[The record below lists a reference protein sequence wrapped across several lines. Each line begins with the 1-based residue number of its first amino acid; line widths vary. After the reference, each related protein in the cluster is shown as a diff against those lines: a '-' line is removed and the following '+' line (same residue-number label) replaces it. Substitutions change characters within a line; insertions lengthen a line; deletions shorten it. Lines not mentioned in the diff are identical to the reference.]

1 MMTAVVPAAGM
12 SVRMGRNKLLMHFH
26 GKSLVE
32 HAVDTLIASE
42 IDEIIV
48 VLGHESE
55 AVRNRLEG
63 RPVRFVENPDYREG
77 LATSVRAGI
86 KIVSPDTDGIM
97 IYLADQPLLEPAEI
111 NLLVHAFARAKDAAK
126 RIVVP
131 FFGGQRG
138 NPVILDQ
145 SFREMVSDITGDVG
159 CRRIIKTHPDQVFA
173 IRMETDHVVRDIDT
187 PEDFGSIT

>member
-1 MMTAVVPAAGM
+1 MTAVVPAAGM
-12 SVRMGRNKLLMHFH
+12 SARMGRNKLLMHFH

-32 HAVDTLIASE
+32 HAVDTLFASE

-55 AVRNRLEG
+55 AVRRRLAG
-63 RPVRFVENPDYREG
+63 KRVRFVENPDYREG

-86 KIVSPDTDGIM
+86 KIVSPDADGIM

-111 NLLVHAFARAKDAAK
+111 NLLVHAFARAKDAGK
-126 RIVVP
+126 SIVVP
-131 FFGGQRG
+131 FFGDRRG

-145 SFREMVSDITGDVG
+145 SYREMVLDIAGDIG
-159 CRRIIKTHPDQVFA
+159 CRRIIKRHPDQVFA
-173 IRMETDHVVRDIDT
+173 IRMETDHVVRDMDT
-187 PEDFGSIT
+187 PEDFGSIA